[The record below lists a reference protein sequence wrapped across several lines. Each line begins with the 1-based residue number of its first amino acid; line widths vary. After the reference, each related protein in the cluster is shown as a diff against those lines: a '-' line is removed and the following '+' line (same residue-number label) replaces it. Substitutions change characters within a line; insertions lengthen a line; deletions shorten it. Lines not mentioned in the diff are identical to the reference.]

1 MGKAQVCS
9 RESVPWVLW
18 RVLIC
23 FLKVRAFGEVSG
35 KDLNRIFLSF
45 PGVSFNVL
53 IHQNVLRGLGPTDGS
68 VLGHGVIV
76 HYIWS

>member
-1 MGKAQVCS
+1 M
-9 RESVPWVLW
+9 PWVLW

-45 PGVSFNVL
+45 PGVFFNVPMY
-53 IHQNVLRGLGPTDGS
+53 Q
-68 VLGHGVIV
+68 GHFVVRFTSILSFGF
-76 HYIWS
+76 